1 MVDETLAVFDVVKE
15 PTAHVLATMSWDK
28 IDMSVPNAC
37 SRARGG
43 RGLKLTQKGS
53 IISPNQVSPLDTPN
67 VWIHSASHSPNR
79 VLPVGTPNA
88 WIPCVDIW
96 S

>member
-1 MVDETLAVFDVVKE
+1 MRMDETLAVFGVVKKA
-15 PTAHVLATMSWDK
+15 TAHALATTFCVK

-53 IISPNQVSPLDTPN
+53 IA
-67 VWIHSASHSPNR
+67 AS
-79 VLPVGTPNA
+79 TY
-88 WIPCVDIW
+88 
-96 S
+96 